1 MRGRLFYPLLFISLG
16 VMNASHG
23 FRMTAESA
31 PLLAAADFLLA
42 AMWCYMAANKL
53 MGKK

>member
-1 MRGRLFYPLLFISLG
+1 MRLRLFYPLLFIALG

-23 FRMTAESA
+23 FQMVEKS
-31 PLLAAADFLLA
+31 PLLASADFLLS
-42 AMWCYMAANKL
+42 AMWCYMAAYKL